1 MYRPSSSS
9 MIHEDRDRF
18 IKSIFSI
25 VAPHIDSLTRLFSLG
40 FCNIWRKKVV
50 NLVALRG
57 DSDVLDVCTG
67 TGELAVLLL
76 EKMGSEGSFHG
87 VDFCDE
93 MLEIARKKTRDAYPS
108 ASFHLCDAKAL
119 PFEEA
124 SFDLVTVSFGMRN
137 IPDTALALKE
147 IFRVLKPGGRFI
159 CLELTRPT
167 NKWFLPVYKVYTFNI
182 MPWIA
187 NLVVKSSTPYTYL
200 PRSIESFYTSEDF
213 VKVIAGCGFSDVT
226 MHSLSMGVATIF
238 QARKSEQS

>member
-1 MYRPSSSS
+1 
-9 MIHEDRDRF
+9 
-18 IKSIFSI
+18 
-25 VAPHIDSLTRLFSLG
+25 
-40 FCNIWRKKVV
+40 
-50 NLVALRG
+50 
-57 DSDVLDVCTG
+57 
-67 TGELAVLLL
+67 LLL

-167 NKWFLPVYKVYTFNI
+167 NKWFLPFYKVYTFNI

-226 MHSLSMGVATIF
+226 MRSLSMGVATIF